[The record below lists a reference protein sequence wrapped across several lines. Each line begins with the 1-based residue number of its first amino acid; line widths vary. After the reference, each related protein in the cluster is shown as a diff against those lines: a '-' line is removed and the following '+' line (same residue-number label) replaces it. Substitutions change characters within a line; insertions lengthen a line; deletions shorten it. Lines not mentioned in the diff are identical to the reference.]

1 MQSYDD
7 PYKVTQFVGTLV
19 TRERRGKQVIREHQ
33 KWKVIIPSPDY
44 SRHKRR
50 RTPEKKLVIPDYSS
64 KSEENFDMWVSQKMT

>member
-1 MQSYDD
+1 MT
-7 PYKVTQFVGTLV
+7 KK
-19 TRERRGKQVIREHQ
+19 RRGKQKIRNIK
-33 KWKVIIPSPDY
+33 KWKVKIPSPDY